1 MQDPTEALDVNES
14 TTSGA
19 LAYAAGV
26 WSSLRLEPR
35 ELGVDDVTAVFQH
48 AHRTFVHVR
57 AFEEGFQNTF
67 VVIIS
72 DADGVEGH
80 ILIDLQAE
88 YADPIL
94 DCPSQDYHRITT
106 ASDIR
111 KLIPQIDARGANPFA
126 VLELG
131 RGTYMQVYRTLD
143 GFEVEHQMVNLSSHY
158 KALGFATAQE
168 TAEAM
173 ASYASGDHG
182 WLEAFMWERVE
193 EL

>member
-111 KLIPQIDARGANPFA
+111 NGSDTTSKIVCGVAWTVRVNDQLVTGAAPSGCARESA
-126 VLELG
+126 G
-131 RGTYMQVYRTLD
+131 R
-143 GFEVEHQMVNLSSHY
+143 
-158 KALGFATAQE
+158 
-168 TAEAM
+168 
-173 ASYASGDHG
+173 
-182 WLEAFMWERVE
+182 
-193 EL
+193 